1 MSRDYRLFLEDILE
15 CGTRIQSYAANLDF
29 AGFVSNRMAFDAI
42 LRNLEIIGEAAKNVP
57 SEVRARYPE
66 VEWRAIAGLR
76 DVMAHEYYGLEN
88 ETLWNIVEREV
99 PVLVEQL
106 TKIIQQESVA
116 RSGDYEM

>member
-29 AGFVSNRMAFDAI
+29 DSFVSNRMAYDAV
-42 LRNLEIIGEAAKNVP
+42 LRNLEVIGEAAKNVP
-57 SEVRARYPE
+57 PEVRARYPQ
-66 VEWRAIAGLR
+66 VDWRAMAGLR

-99 PVLVEQL
+99 PVLVEQIN
-106 TKIIQQESVA
+106 KILQQESA
-116 RSGDYEM
+116 S